1 MSGIIVM
8 VDLGLL
14 SILVVAVIAVFSFV
28 WGRYLSKLDSRYQTL
43 MDVIA
48 IVLSGLVI
56 LSFAMGWALHA
67 FGYVL

>member
-1 MSGIIVM
+1 MSGVIVM

-56 LSFAMGWALHA
+56 LSFAMRWLS
-67 FGYVL
+67 FGYAVV

>member
-1 MSGIIVM
+1 MSGVIVM

-43 MDVIA
+43 MDVVA

-56 LSFAMGWALHA
+56 FSFAMRWL
-67 FGYVL
+67 